1 MMAQPVV
8 SRSQRRNE
16 RKQLVLAVILI
27 LAVAGVSFS
36 LGVLYGKQSGVA
48 AKVADGTENSG
59 RPAVAQVEAP
69 PKPAEEVAPD

>member
-8 SRSQRRNE
+8 SRSQRRIE

-48 AKVADGTENSG
+48 TEVADGTENSG
-59 RPAVAQVEAP
+59 SAYRRPGRSAAQTG
-69 PKPAEEVAPD
+69 